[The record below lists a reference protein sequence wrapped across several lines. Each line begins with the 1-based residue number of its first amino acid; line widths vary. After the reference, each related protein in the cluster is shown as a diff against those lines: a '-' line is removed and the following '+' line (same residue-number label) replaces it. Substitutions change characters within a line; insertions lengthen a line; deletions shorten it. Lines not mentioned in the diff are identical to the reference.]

1 MELMNKNTPLSICN
15 FYIYK
20 CVDGDGDYLV
30 LKWSCK
36 VFRYFMYIIIV
47 VSI

>member
-1 MELMNKNTPLSICN
+1 MELMNKNTTLFIYN

-20 CVDGDGDYLV
+20 CVDPDGDDLV

-47 VSI
+47 ASI